1 MADESTPVSMSDI
14 AGHPMHL
21 RSMSGDETLGGQPG
35 GPFEYRLELLSP
47 DTEIKPHEV
56 LGQKATIRLDLP
68 DNRVRYFNG
77 HVALFS
83 YLGMSGTSAVYQATL
98 KPWLWLLNFTADC
111 RIFPDKTVPEIVKSV
126 FHKYGQADFKE
137 VLSPDHPSYNHVV
150 QYRETDFNFVSRLL
164 QQEGIYY
171 FFKHAAD
178 KHTLVL
184 ANGVSAHEPAPGY
197 ELIPYMPPTRSG
209 RDQTIHFDYWKVSQ
223 EIKPSAYVLNDFD
236 FEKARVNLLAR
247 RRSLPD
253 EERHS
258 TGEVFDFPGRYLER
272 QQGQQLA
279 TTRMEELHEESQTIE
294 VEGNPW
300 GLGVGNIFTLP
311 NPPRSDKGIE
321 FLVTSAHYEI
331 RSPDLRSGSGS
342 GQEDPFSAK
351 YTLLPFSEQFR
362 PRRSI
367 PKPAVLGPQ
376 TAIVVGSKKTAE
388 SDSEEILTDSFGR
401 VRVRFHWERIGTNHP
416 EIRGDQDL
424 GDENNTCWVRVAQMW
439 AGNRWGS
446 MHIPRI
452 GQEVVVEFLEGDPDR
467 PLITG
472 SVYNSDNM
480 PPYELP
486 ANKTQSGI
494 KSRST
499 KGGNASN
506 FNEIRFEDKK
516 GEEELHMQAERDMST
531 LVKHDQSLTVDVNRS
546 ITVGADE
553 TTTVHGKRTTTV
565 KKDDKKTVHGS
576 ETTTVD
582 MNRALIV
589 TGESKTEV
597 SKKATLTFSADR
609 ETTVDGTDES
619 TVGKK
624 VLKQGGT
631 KLEYADGNV
640 DLKTEGWLRITH
652 AGAKVHIDDDGNVT
666 IETDKEL
673 RLFAEG
679 ASAIFCD
686 GKAEISAEKEATIA
700 VGGNKV
706 KVDAT
711 GVTTSANNITSS
723 ATGLHQM
730 TAPLITQN

>member
-1 MADESTPVSMSDI
+1 MADDTTPVSISDI

-21 RSMSGDETLGGQPG
+21 YSMSGDETLGGQPG

-56 LGQKATIRLDLP
+56 LGQKATIRLKSP
-68 DNRVRYFNG
+68 DNHVRYFNG
-77 HVALFS
+77 HVGVFS

-98 KPWLWLLNFTADC
+98 KPWLWFLNFTADC

-126 FHKYGQADFKE
+126 FRKYGQADFKE
-137 VLSPDHPSYNHVV
+137 ALSMDHPSYNHVV

-164 QQEGIYY
+164 QQEGIYC
-171 FFKHAAD
+171 FFKHEAG
-178 KHTLVL
+178 KHTVVL
-184 ANGVSAHEPAPGY
+184 ADGLSAHEVALGY
-197 ELIPYMPPTRSG
+197 EQIRYMPPTHSG
-209 RDQTIHFDYWKVSQ
+209 RGQKICFDYWKVTQ
-223 EIKPSAYVLNDFD
+223 EIKPNACALNDFD
-236 FEKARVNLLAR
+236 FENAHANLLAKR
-247 RRSLPD
+247 QSIPD

-258 TGEVFDFPGRYLER
+258 TGEVFDYPGRYL
-272 QQGQQLA
+272 GQQRGEALA
-279 TTRMEELHEESQTIE
+279 DLRIQELHEESQTIE

-311 NPPRSDKGIE
+311 NPPRSEKSIE

-342 GQEDPFSAK
+342 GHEEPFSAK
-351 YTLLPFSEQFR
+351 YTLLPSSEQFR
-362 PRRSI
+362 PRRST
-367 PKPAVLGPQ
+367 PRPSVLGPQ
-376 TAIVVGSKKTAE
+376 TAIVVGSKKTE
-388 SDSEEILTDSFGR
+388 KNDTEEILTDSFGR
-401 VRVRFHWERIGTNHP
+401 VRVRFHWERIGSNHP

-424 GDENNTCWVRVAQMW
+424 GDEDNTCWVRVAQMW
-439 AGNRWGS
+439 AGKRWGS

-467 PLITG
+467 PLVTG
-472 SVYNSDNM
+472 SVYNADNM

-499 KGGNASN
+499 KGGDGNN

-516 GEEELHMQAERDMST
+516 GHEELHMQAERDMST
-531 LVKHDQSLTVDVNRS
+531 HVKHDQSLSVDVNRS
-546 ITVGADE
+546 IMVGGDE
-553 TTTVHGKRTTTV
+553 ITTIHGKRTTTV
-565 KKDDKKTVHGS
+565 KKDDEKTVHGS

-582 MNRALIV
+582 LNRALIV

-609 ETTVDGTDES
+609 ETAVKGTDEA

-631 KLEYADGNV
+631 KLECAEGNF
-640 DLKTEGWLRITH
+640 DLKTEGWLKITH
-652 AGAKVHIDDDGNVT
+652 AGAQVHIDDKGKMT
-666 IETDKEL
+666 IQTDKEL
-673 RLFAEG
+673 LLLANG
-679 ASAIFCD
+679 TSAAFCD
-686 GKAEISAEKEATIA
+686 GKVKISAEKEATIS
-700 VGGNKV
+700 VGNNAV

-711 GVTTSANNITSS
+711 GITTTANNMTMT
-723 ATGLHQM
+723 ATGLMQM
-730 TAPLITQN
+730 TAPLITEN